1 MRIFQLTEAME
12 FPHPG
17 LALSE
22 GLLAFGGDLQ
32 PKRMIKAYA
41 NGIFPWYEEGEPI
54 LWWSPDPRL
63 VMKPT
68 EFKCSKSLLKTVQRG
83 HFSVSFDTN
92 FEAVIKSCANTVR
105 KDSEGTWITTE
116 LTKAFIELHRLG
128 LAHSVEV
135 WENSCLVGG
144 LYGLALGTVFFG
156 ESMFHTK
163 TDASKVALYYLTRF
177 LTENKFELIDA
188 QQDTAHLRS
197 LGAYTID
204 RNEFLDLLSDH
215 VQKAS
220 LTGNWGNG
228 EMKEQIV
235 EI

>member
-1 MRIFQLTEAME
+1 
-12 FPHPG
+12 
-17 LALSE
+17 
-22 GLLAFGGDLQ
+22 
-32 PKRMIKAYA
+32 
-41 NGIFPWYEEGEPI
+41 
-54 LWWSPDPRL
+54 
-63 VMKPT
+63 
-68 EFKCSKSLLKTVQRG
+68 
-83 HFSVSFDTN
+83 
-92 FEAVIKSCANTVR
+92 
-105 KDSEGTWITTE
+105 
-116 LTKAFIELHRLG
+116 
-128 LAHSVEV
+128 
-135 WENSCLVGG
+135 
-144 LYGLALGTVFFG
+144 LGTVFFG